1 MLKIGNIELDVPF
14 YQAPLSGYSEWPM
27 RVLAREFG
35 CPLAFTGV
43 LLDKIALHPK
53 AVRKLKFQPDEDEHP
68 VGAQILGANPETM
81 AQAAAGF
88 ERVGFDII
96 DLNFA
101 CPAPKVLRRK
111 RGGYQLNEPDIVI
124 ETIRRVREAVRCPV
138 SMKLRAG
145 FDSSAESIEKF
156 WEICERAHREGID
169 AMTIHGRTVTRRY
182 RGKADW
188 RIGSEVKKRFADMTV
203 FGSGDLLAPETIVHR
218 IRTSGLDGVLI
229 ARGAIGN
236 PWIFREAR
244 ALLAGQDK
252 PAAPSL
258 AEQAEVMLRH
268 FEMMLE
274 VRPDRKAVPFF
285 RKFAAG
291 YCKRHPQRKQVL
303 LAIMAAKT
311 GDQLRATINE
321 WYGTRGDTG
330 AKDGL

>member
-1 MLKIGNIELDVPF
+1 MLKIGDIELDVPF

-53 AVRKLKFQPDEDEHP
+53 AVRKLKFQPDDDEHP
-68 VGAQILGANPETM
+68 VGAQILGANPATM

-88 ERVGFDII
+88 ERIGFDII

-111 RGGYQLNEPDIVI
+111 RGGYQLKEPDIVI
-124 ETIRRVREAVRCPV
+124 ETIQRVREAVRCPV

-156 WEICERAHREGID
+156 WEICERAQGEGID
-169 AMTIHGRTVTRRY
+169 AMTVHGRTVTRRY

-188 RIGSEVKKRFADMTV
+188 QIGSEVKKRFADMTV
-203 FGSGDLLAPETIVHR
+203 FGSGDLLTPETIVHR
-218 IRTSGLDGVLI
+218 LETSGLDGVLI

-236 PWIFREAR
+236 PWIFREVR
-244 ALLAGQDK
+244 ALLAGHDK
-252 PAAPSL
+252 PPAPSL
-258 AEQAEVMLRH
+258 AEQGEVMLRH

-274 VRPDRKAVPFF
+274 VRPERKAVPFF

-291 YCKRHPQRKQVL
+291 YCKRHPQRKRAL
-303 LAIMAAKT
+303 LAIMAANT
-311 GDQLRATINE
+311 SDQLRATIKE
-321 WYGTRGDTG
+321 WYGTQGNAD
-330 AKDGL
+330 AQEGL